1 MKYTTLLG
9 FLGLLNS
16 LLSLA
21 WLVKSMLLERTMLWT
36 LLALLAFSVSITSL
50 SLTLMVMTKI
60 VTP

>member
-1 MKYTTLLG
+1 
-9 FLGLLNS
+9 
-16 LLSLA
+16 
-21 WLVKSMLLERTMLWT
+21 MLWT